1 MPTNPFVG
9 FWGAGA
15 TQDLEDPSNAIR
27 FQDSHNVPQEL
38 YYKEVGDVSTI
49 WNYFNSFTDGVSTEV
64 TWSGAAQL
72 TAAAG
77 AVAVALLF

>member
-1 MPTNPFVG
+1 MPTNSFEG

-15 TQDLEDPSNAIR
+15 TQKLDAPSNAFR
-27 FQDSHNVPQEL
+27 FQDSYNEPEEL
-38 YYKEVGDVSTI
+38 YLEVGDVSTI
-49 WNYFNSFTDGVSTEV
+49 WNYFNDFTGGVSTEV